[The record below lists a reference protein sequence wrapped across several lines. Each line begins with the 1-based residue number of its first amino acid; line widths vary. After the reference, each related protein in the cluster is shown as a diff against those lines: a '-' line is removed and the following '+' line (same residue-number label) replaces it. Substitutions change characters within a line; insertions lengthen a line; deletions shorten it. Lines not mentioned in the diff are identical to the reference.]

1 MNSRQ
6 NTAAIQAEN
15 VTKEY
20 RLQQKGTRTL
30 KSAALS
36 MIGRGKKPE
45 LFAALKGVNL
55 TVNKGETLG
64 IIGYNGAG
72 KSTLLS
78 LVAGTIIP
86 SSGQIHSTG
95 TISSL
100 LELGAGF
107 HPDLTGRENVF
118 LYGAIM
124 GLSQG
129 RMKERFKDIV
139 AFADIGNFID
149 QPVKH
154 YSSGMYVRL
163 GFAVAVEVDPDILL
177 IDEVFAVGDVDFQ
190 KKCLNKMSEF
200 RDRNKT
206 MIIVSHDLPTIQ
218 SISDR
223 ILLLD
228 CGEVKGLGTPD
239 SVVDEYQTL
248 SRKRTADV
256 VGREWGTGEARIA
269 NVEILDSDDNPADT
283 FSTGNT
289 VNVALHYEAYM
300 PIDSPVFGFAIADRH
315 GRTIFGSNTQIDGV
329 DLPKIDGKGTIR
341 LEIGPLPMGKGTYLL
356 SFALH
361 SSDHKKNYHRID
373 NRFPIAVTSE
383 SDFEG
388 YCRIPARWKQ
398 DSAHEAYSE

>member
-1 MNSRQ
+1 MTNSNQ
-6 NTAAIQAEN
+6 KTIAIQLED
-15 VTKEY
+15 VTKQF

-30 KSAALS
+30 KSAALG
-36 MIGRGKKPE
+36 MLGRGKKPE
-45 LFAALKGVNL
+45 IFSALTGVNL

-78 LVAGTIIP
+78 LVAGTIVP
-86 SSGQIHSTG
+86 SRGRIHTTG

-107 HPDLTGRENVF
+107 HPDLTGKENVF

-124 GLSQG
+124 GLPQE
-129 RMKERFKDIV
+129 RMKERFDDILE
-139 AFADIGNFID
+139 FADIGDFIN

-206 MIIVSHDLPTIQ
+206 MVIVSHDLPTIQ

-228 CGEVKGLGTPD
+228 RGEVKGLGTPD
-239 SVVDEYQTL
+239 AVVDEYQTM
-248 SRKRTADV
+248 SRKRTVEA
-256 VGREWGTGEARIA
+256 VGREWGTGEAKIA
-269 NVEILDSDDNPADT
+269 DVEILDSKDNPAETFETGDT
-283 FSTGNT
+283 VTA
-289 VNVALHYEAYM
+289 VLHYETFE
-300 PIDSPVFGFAIADRH
+300 PIASPVFGFAIADRH
-315 GRTIFGSNTQIDGV
+315 GRTVFGSNTQIDGV
-329 DLPKIDGKGTIR
+329 NLSKIDGKGTIR
-341 LEIGPLPMGKGTYLL
+341 LEIGPLPMARGTYLL
-356 SFALH
+356 SFSLH
-361 SSDHKKNYHRID
+361 SPDHKKNYHRID
-373 NRFPIAVTSE
+373 NRFPIEVKSE
-383 SDFEG
+383 NDFEG
-388 YCRIPARWKQ
+388 YCRMPASWKPGC
-398 DSAHEAYSE
+398 EL